1 MNSYILEIKDLS
13 HYYTDSS
20 NKTLDTINLKIKT
33 NEFITL
39 LGPSGCGKTTL
50 IKILGGFLNP
60 NEGETYFLSKE
71 ISKITPNKRE
81 INTVFQNYALFPH
94 MNVFDNISFGLRMKK
109 TNKNLI
115 KEKVKVAL
123 SLIGMQKYAYRNIN
137 ELSGGQKQ
145 RVAIARAIVMEP
157 KLLLLDEPL
166 SALDLKMRQEMQ
178 RELKK
183 FQRKLGITFIYV
195 THDQEEALTMSDRI
209 VVMNEG
215 VILQIGTPE
224 EIYNEPKTK
233 FVADFIGESNIFDG
247 TYEKEFVVNMFGKDF
262 KCLDKGFKN
271 KESVDLVIRPEDVK
285 ILPKGKGHLSGV
297 ITSAIFQGVHYEMT
311 LAINKSNWLVQ
322 STKLTKVGE
331 EVDIFLEPDDIHVM
345 RKEQ

>member
-1 MNSYILEIKDLS
+1 MDNCILEIRNLS
-13 HYYTDSS
+13 HYYDNNG
-20 NKTLDTINLKIKT
+20 NKTLDNINLKIKK

-50 IKILGGFLNP
+50 IKILGGFLSQKN
-60 NEGETYFLSKE
+60 GEIYFFSKE
-71 ISKITPNKRE
+71 ISKTSPNKRE

-109 TNKNLI
+109 TPKDII
-115 KEKVKVAL
+115 KKKVKTSL
-123 SLIGMQKYAYRNIN
+123 SLIGMPKYAYRNIN

-145 RVAIARAIVMEP
+145 RVAIARAMVMEP

-178 RELKK
+178 KELKK
-183 FQRKLGITFIYV
+183 IQRQLGITFIYV

-215 VILQIGTPE
+215 IILQVGTPE

-247 TYEKEFVVNMFGKDF
+247 TYKKELVVSLLGYEFE
-262 KCLDKGFKN
+262 CLDKGF
-271 KESVDLVIRPEDVK
+271 EAEEAVDLVIRPEDIK
-285 ILPKGKGHLSGV
+285 LLPKGKGHLSGI

-311 LAINKSNWLVQ
+311 LEIQKTNWIVQ
-322 STKLTKVGE
+322 STRLTKVGE

-345 RKEQ
+345 HKE

>member
-1 MNSYILEIKDLS
+1 MDNYILEIKNLK
-13 HYYTDSS
+13 HYYTDSN
-20 NKTLDTINLKIKT
+20 NKTLDSINLKIKK

-50 IKILGGFLNP
+50 IKIIGGFLNQK
-60 NEGETYFLSKE
+60 EGEIYFLSKE

-94 MNVFDNISFGLRMKK
+94 MNVFDNISFGLRIKK
-109 TNKNLI
+109 LNKNLI
-115 KEKVKVAL
+115 KEKVKTVL

-137 ELSGGQKQ
+137 KLSGGQKQ
-145 RVAIARAIVMEP
+145 RVAIARAIIMEP

-183 FQRKLGITFIYV
+183 IQRKLGITFIYV

-215 VILQIGTPE
+215 IILQIGTPE

-233 FVADFIGESNIFDG
+233 FVASFIGESNIFEG
-247 TYEKEFVVNMFGKDF
+247 TYEKEFVVKMFGKTF
-262 KCLDKGFKN
+262 QCLDKGFKN
-271 KESVDLVIRPEDVK
+271 NESVDLVIRPEDVK
-285 ILPKGKGHLSGV
+285 ILPKGQGHLSGV

-311 LAINKSNWLVQ
+311 LEIQKSNWLVQ

-331 EVDIFLEPDDIHVM
+331 EVDISLGPDDIHVM
-345 RKEQ
+345 CKE

>member
-1 MNSYILEIKDLS
+1 MDNCILEIRNLS
-13 HYYTDSS
+13 HYYDNNG
-20 NKTLDTINLKIKT
+20 NKTLDNINLKIKK

-50 IKILGGFLNP
+50 IKILGGFLSQKN
-60 NEGETYFLSKE
+60 GEIYFFSKE
-71 ISKITPNKRE
+71 ISKTSPNKRE

-109 TNKNLI
+109 TPKDTI
-115 KEKVKVAL
+115 KEKVKTSL
-123 SLIGMQKYAYRNIN
+123 SLIGMPKYAYRNIN

-145 RVAIARAIVMEP
+145 RVAIARAMVMEP

-178 RELKK
+178 KELKK
-183 FQRKLGITFIYV
+183 IQRQLGITFIYV

-215 VILQIGTPE
+215 IILQVGTPE

-247 TYEKEFVVNMFGKDF
+247 TYKKELVVSLLGYEFE
-262 KCLDKGFKN
+262 CLDKGF
-271 KESVDLVIRPEDVK
+271 EAEEAVDLVIRPEDIK
-285 ILPKGKGHLSGV
+285 LLPKGKGHLSGI

-311 LAINKSNWLVQ
+311 LEIQKTNWIVQ
-322 STKLTKVGE
+322 STRLTKVGE

-345 RKEQ
+345 HKE

>member
-1 MNSYILEIKDLS
+1 MDNCILEIKNLS
-13 HYYTDSS
+13 HYYDNNE
-20 NKTLDTINLKIKT
+20 NKTLDNINLKIKK

-50 IKILGGFLNP
+50 IKILGGFLNQK
-60 NEGETYFLSKE
+60 NGEIYFFSKE
-71 ISKITPNKRE
+71 ISKTIPNKRE

-109 TNKNLI
+109 TPKDII
-115 KEKVKVAL
+115 KEKVKTSL
-123 SLIGMQKYAYRNIN
+123 SLIGMPKYAYRNIN

-145 RVAIARAIVMEP
+145 RVAIARAIVMKP

-178 RELKK
+178 KELKK
-183 FQRKLGITFIYV
+183 IQRQLGITFIYV

-215 VILQIGTPE
+215 IILQVGTPE

-247 TYEKEFVVNMFGKDF
+247 TYKKELVVSLLGHEFE
-262 KCLDKGFKN
+262 CLDKGF
-271 KESVDLVIRPEDVK
+271 EAEEAVDLVIRPEDIK
-285 ILPKGKGHLSGV
+285 ILPKGKGHLSGT

-311 LAINKSNWLVQ
+311 IEIQKTNWIVQ
-322 STKLTKVGE
+322 STRLTKVGE
-331 EVDIFLEPDDIHVM
+331 EVDILLEPNDIHVM
-345 RKEQ
+345 RKE

>member
-1 MNSYILEIKDLS
+1 MDNCILEIRNLS
-13 HYYTDSS
+13 HYYDNNG
-20 NKTLDTINLKIKT
+20 NKTLDNINLKIKK

-50 IKILGGFLNP
+50 IKILGGFLSQKN
-60 NEGETYFLSKE
+60 GEIYFFSKE
-71 ISKITPNKRE
+71 ISKTSPNKRE

-109 TNKNLI
+109 TPKDII
-115 KEKVKVAL
+115 KEKVKTSL
-123 SLIGMQKYAYRNIN
+123 SLIGMPKYAYRNIN

-145 RVAIARAIVMEP
+145 RIAIARAMVMEP

-178 RELKK
+178 KELKK
-183 FQRKLGITFIYV
+183 IQRQLGITFIYV

-215 VILQIGTPE
+215 IILQVGTPE

-247 TYEKEFVVNMFGKDF
+247 TYKKELVVSLLGYEFE
-262 KCLDKGFKN
+262 CLDKGF
-271 KESVDLVIRPEDVK
+271 EAEEAVDLVIRPEDIK
-285 ILPKGKGHLSGV
+285 LLPKGKGHLSGI

-311 LAINKSNWLVQ
+311 LEIQKTNWIVQ
-322 STKLTKVGE
+322 STRLTKVGE

-345 RKEQ
+345 HKE

>member
-1 MNSYILEIKDLS
+1 MDNCILEIKNLS
-13 HYYTDSS
+13 HYYDNNE
-20 NKTLDTINLKIKT
+20 NKTLDNINLKIKK

-50 IKILGGFLNP
+50 IKILGGFLSQKN
-60 NEGETYFLSKE
+60 GEIYFFSEE
-71 ISKITPNKRE
+71 ISKTSPNKRE

-109 TNKNLI
+109 TPKDTI
-115 KEKVKVAL
+115 KEKVKTSL
-123 SLIGMQKYAYRNIN
+123 SLIGMPKYAYRNIN
-137 ELSGGQKQ
+137 ELSGGQRQ

-183 FQRKLGITFIYV
+183 IQRQLGITFIYV

-215 VILQIGTPE
+215 IILQVGTPE

-247 TYEKEFVVNMFGKDF
+247 TYKKELVVSLLGHEFE
-262 KCLDKGFKN
+262 CLDKGF
-271 KESVDLVIRPEDVK
+271 EAEEAVDLVIRPEDIK
-285 ILPKGKGHLSGV
+285 LLPKGKGHLSGT
-297 ITSAIFQGVHYEMT
+297 IISAIFQGVHYEMT
-311 LAINKSNWLVQ
+311 LEIQKTNWIVQ
-322 STKLTKVGE
+322 STRLTKVGE

-345 RKEQ
+345 HKE

>member
-1 MNSYILEIKDLS
+1 MDNCILEIRNLS
-13 HYYTDSS
+13 HYYDNNG
-20 NKTLDTINLKIKT
+20 NKTLDNINLKIKK

-50 IKILGGFLNP
+50 IKILGGFLSQKN
-60 NEGETYFLSKE
+60 GEIYFFSKE
-71 ISKITPNKRE
+71 ISKTSPNKRE

-109 TNKNLI
+109 TPKDII
-115 KEKVKVAL
+115 KEKVKTSL
-123 SLIGMQKYAYRNIN
+123 SLIGMPKYAYRNIN

-145 RVAIARAIVMEP
+145 RVAIARAMVMEP

-178 RELKK
+178 KELKK
-183 FQRKLGITFIYV
+183 IQRQLGITFIYV

-215 VILQIGTPE
+215 IILQVGTPE

-247 TYEKEFVVNMFGKDF
+247 TYKKELVVSLLGYEFE
-262 KCLDKGFKN
+262 CLDKGF
-271 KESVDLVIRPEDVK
+271 EAEEAVDLVIRPEDIK
-285 ILPKGKGHLSGV
+285 LLPKGKGHLSGI

-311 LAINKSNWLVQ
+311 LEIQKTNWIVQ
-322 STKLTKVGE
+322 STRLTKVGE

-345 RKEQ
+345 HKE

>member
-1 MNSYILEIKDLS
+1 MDNCILEIKNLS
-13 HYYTDSS
+13 HYYENNG
-20 NKTLDTINLKIKT
+20 NKTLDSINLKIKK

-50 IKILGGFLNP
+50 IKILGGFLNQK
-60 NEGETYFLSKE
+60 NGEIYFFSKE
-71 ISKITPNKRE
+71 ISKTSPNKRE

-109 TNKNLI
+109 TPKDII
-115 KEKVKVAL
+115 KEKVKTSL
-123 SLIGMQKYAYRNIN
+123 SLIGMPKYAYRNIN

-178 RELKK
+178 KELKK
-183 FQRKLGITFIYV
+183 IQRQLGITFIYV

-215 VILQIGTPE
+215 IILQVGTPE

-247 TYEKEFVVNMFGKDF
+247 TYKKELVVSLLGHEFE
-262 KCLDKGFKN
+262 CLDKGF
-271 KESVDLVIRPEDVK
+271 EAEEAVDLVIRPEDVK
-285 ILPKGKGHLSGV
+285 LLPKGKGHLSGT

-311 LAINKSNWLVQ
+311 LEIQKTNWIVQ
-322 STKLTKVGE
+322 STRLTKVGE

-345 RKEQ
+345 HKE

>member
-1 MNSYILEIKDLS
+1 MDNCILEIRNLS
-13 HYYTDSS
+13 HYYDNNG
-20 NKTLDTINLKIKT
+20 NKTLDNINLKIKK

-50 IKILGGFLNP
+50 IKILGGFLSQKN
-60 NEGETYFLSKE
+60 GEIYFFSKE
-71 ISKITPNKRE
+71 ISKTSPNKRE

-109 TNKNLI
+109 TPKDII
-115 KEKVKVAL
+115 KEKVKTSL
-123 SLIGMQKYAYRNIN
+123 SLIGMPKYAYRNIN

-145 RVAIARAIVMEP
+145 RVAIARAMVMEP

-178 RELKK
+178 KELKK
-183 FQRKLGITFIYV
+183 IQRQLGITFIYV

-215 VILQIGTPE
+215 IILQVGTPE

-247 TYEKEFVVNMFGKDF
+247 TYKKELVVSLLGYEFE
-262 KCLDKGFKN
+262 CLDKGFKA
-271 KESVDLVIRPEDVK
+271 EEAVDLVIRPEDIK
-285 ILPKGKGHLSGV
+285 LLPKGKGHLSGI

-311 LAINKSNWLVQ
+311 LEIQKTNWIVQ
-322 STKLTKVGE
+322 STRLTKVGE

-345 RKEQ
+345 HKE

>member
-1 MNSYILEIKDLS
+1 MDNYILEIKNLK
-13 HYYTDSS
+13 HYYTDSN
-20 NKTLDTINLKIKT
+20 NKTLDSINLKIKK

-50 IKILGGFLNP
+50 IKIIGGFLNQK
-60 NEGETYFLSKE
+60 EGEIYFLSKE

-94 MNVFDNISFGLRMKK
+94 MNVFDNISFGLRIKK
-109 TNKNLI
+109 LNKNLI
-115 KEKVKVAL
+115 KEKVKTVL

-137 ELSGGQKQ
+137 KLSGGQKQ
-145 RVAIARAIVMEP
+145 RVAIARAIIMEP

-183 FQRKLGITFIYV
+183 IQRKLGITFIYV

-215 VILQIGTPE
+215 IILQIGTPE

-233 FVADFIGESNIFDG
+233 FVASFIGESNIFEG
-247 TYEKEFVVNMFGKDF
+247 TYEKEFVVKMFGKTF
-262 KCLDKGFKN
+262 QCLDKGFKN
-271 KESVDLVIRPEDVK
+271 NESVDLVIRPEDVK
-285 ILPKGKGHLSGV
+285 ILPKGQGHLSGV

-311 LAINKSNWLVQ
+311 LEIQKSNWLVQ

-331 EVDIFLEPDDIHVM
+331 EVDISLGPDDIHVM
-345 RKEQ
+345 YKE

>member
-1 MNSYILEIKDLS
+1 MDNCILEIRNLS
-13 HYYTDSS
+13 HYYDNNG
-20 NKTLDTINLKIKT
+20 NKTLDNINLKIKK

-50 IKILGGFLNP
+50 IKILGGFLSQKN
-60 NEGETYFLSKE
+60 GEIYFFSKE
-71 ISKITPNKRE
+71 ISKTSPNKRE

-109 TNKNLI
+109 TPKDII
-115 KEKVKVAL
+115 KEKVKTSL
-123 SLIGMQKYAYRNIN
+123 SLIGMPKYAYRNIN

-145 RVAIARAIVMEP
+145 RVAIARAMVMEP

-178 RELKK
+178 KELKK
-183 FQRKLGITFIYV
+183 IQRQLGITFIYV

-215 VILQIGTPE
+215 IILQVGTPE

-247 TYEKEFVVNMFGKDF
+247 TYKRELVVSLLGYEFE
-262 KCLDKGFKN
+262 CLDKGF
-271 KESVDLVIRPEDVK
+271 EAEEAVDLVIRPEDIK
-285 ILPKGKGHLSGV
+285 LLPKGKGHLSGI

-311 LAINKSNWLVQ
+311 LEIQKTNWIVQ
-322 STKLTKVGE
+322 STRLTKVGE

-345 RKEQ
+345 HKE

>member
-1 MNSYILEIKDLS
+1 M
-13 HYYTDSS
+13 
-20 NKTLDTINLKIKT
+20 
-33 NEFITL
+33 
-39 LGPSGCGKTTL
+39 
-50 IKILGGFLNP
+50 GGFLSQKN
-60 NEGETYFLSKE
+60 GEIYFFSKE
-71 ISKITPNKRE
+71 ISKTSPNKRE

-109 TNKNLI
+109 TPKDII
-115 KEKVKVAL
+115 KEKVKTSL
-123 SLIGMQKYAYRNIN
+123 SLIGMPKYAYRNIN

-145 RVAIARAIVMEP
+145 RVAIARAMVMEP

-178 RELKK
+178 KELKK
-183 FQRKLGITFIYV
+183 IQRQLGITFIYV

-215 VILQIGTPE
+215 IILQVGTPE

-247 TYEKEFVVNMFGKDF
+247 TYKKELVVSLLGYEFE
-262 KCLDKGFKN
+262 CLDKGF
-271 KESVDLVIRPEDVK
+271 EAEEAVDLVIRPEDIK
-285 ILPKGKGHLSGV
+285 LLPKGKGHLSGI

-311 LAINKSNWLVQ
+311 LEIQKTNWIVQ
-322 STKLTKVGE
+322 STRLTKVGE

-345 RKEQ
+345 HKE

>member
-1 MNSYILEIKDLS
+1 MDNYILEIKNLS
-13 HYYTDSS
+13 HYYDNNG
-20 NKTLDTINLKIKT
+20 NKTLDSINLKIKK

-50 IKILGGFLNP
+50 IKILGGFLNQK
-60 NEGETYFLSKE
+60 NGEIYFLSKE
-71 ISKITPNKRE
+71 ISKTIPNKRE

-109 TNKNLI
+109 TPKDII
-115 KEKVKVAL
+115 KEKVKTSL
-123 SLIGMQKYAYRNIN
+123 SLIGMTKYAYRNIN

-178 RELKK
+178 KELKK
-183 FQRKLGITFIYV
+183 IQRQLGITFIYV

-215 VILQIGTPE
+215 VILQVGTPE

-247 TYEKEFVVNMFGKDF
+247 TYKKELVVSLLGHEFE
-262 KCLDKGFKN
+262 CLDKGF
-271 KESVDLVIRPEDVK
+271 EAEEAVDLVIRPEDVK
-285 ILPKGKGHLSGV
+285 LLPKGKGHLSGT

-311 LAINKSNWLVQ
+311 LEIQKTNWIVQ
-322 STKLTKVGE
+322 STRLTKVGE

-345 RKEQ
+345 HKE

>member
-1 MNSYILEIKDLS
+1 MDNCILEIRNLS
-13 HYYTDSS
+13 HYYDNNG
-20 NKTLDTINLKIKT
+20 NKTLDNINLKIKK

-50 IKILGGFLNP
+50 IKILGGFLSQKN
-60 NEGETYFLSKE
+60 GEIYFFSKE
-71 ISKITPNKRE
+71 ISKTSPNKRE

-109 TNKNLI
+109 TPKDII
-115 KEKVKVAL
+115 KEKVKTSL
-123 SLIGMQKYAYRNIN
+123 SLIGMPKYAYRNIN

-145 RVAIARAIVMEP
+145 RVAIARAMVMEP

-178 RELKK
+178 KELKK
-183 FQRKLGITFIYV
+183 IQRQLGITFIYV

-215 VILQIGTPE
+215 IILQVGTPE

-247 TYEKEFVVNMFGKDF
+247 TYKKELVVSLLGYEFE
-262 KCLDKGFKN
+262 CLDKGFQA
-271 KESVDLVIRPEDVK
+271 EEAVDLVIRPEDIK
-285 ILPKGKGHLSGV
+285 LLPKGKGHLSGI

-311 LAINKSNWLVQ
+311 LEIQKTNWIVQ
-322 STKLTKVGE
+322 STRLTKVGE

-345 RKEQ
+345 HKE

>member
-1 MNSYILEIKDLS
+1 MDNYILEIKNLK
-13 HYYTDSS
+13 HYYTDSN
-20 NKTLDTINLKIKT
+20 NKTLDSINLKIKK

-50 IKILGGFLNP
+50 IKIIGGFLNQK
-60 NEGETYFLSKE
+60 EGEIYFLSKE

-94 MNVFDNISFGLRMKK
+94 MNVFDNISFGLRIKK
-109 TNKNLI
+109 LNKNLI
-115 KEKVKVAL
+115 KEKVKTVL

-137 ELSGGQKQ
+137 KLSGGQKQ
-145 RVAIARAIVMEP
+145 RVAIARAIIMEP

-183 FQRKLGITFIYV
+183 IQRKLGITFIYV

-215 VILQIGTPE
+215 IILQIGTPE

-233 FVADFIGESNIFDG
+233 FVASFIGESNIFEG
-247 TYEKEFVVNMFGKDF
+247 TYEKEFVVKMFGKNF
-262 KCLDKGFKN
+262 QCLDKGFKN
-271 KESVDLVIRPEDVK
+271 NESVDLVIRPEDVK
-285 ILPKGKGHLSGV
+285 ILPKGQGHLSGV

-311 LAINKSNWLVQ
+311 LEIQKSNWLVQ

-331 EVDIFLEPDDIHVM
+331 EVDISLGPDDIHVM
-345 RKEQ
+345 YKE

>member
-1 MNSYILEIKDLS
+1 MDNCILEIKNLS
-13 HYYTDSS
+13 HYYDNNG
-20 NKTLDTINLKIKT
+20 NKTLDNINLKIKK

-50 IKILGGFLNP
+50 IKILGGFFKPKKWRNL
-60 NEGETYFLSKE
+60 FFSKE
-71 ISKITPNKRE
+71 ISKTSPNKRE

-109 TNKNLI
+109 TPKDII
-115 KEKVKVAL
+115 KEKVKTSL
-123 SLIGMQKYAYRNIN
+123 SLIGMPKYAYRNIN

-145 RVAIARAIVMEP
+145 RVAIARAMVMEP

-178 RELKK
+178 KELKK
-183 FQRKLGITFIYV
+183 IQRQLGITFIYV

-215 VILQIGTPE
+215 IILQIGTPE

-247 TYEKEFVVNMFGKDF
+247 TYKKELVVSLLGYEFE
-262 KCLDKGFKN
+262 CLDKGF
-271 KESVDLVIRPEDVK
+271 EAEEAVDLVIRPEDVK
-285 ILPKGKGHLSGV
+285 LLPKGKGHLSGT

-311 LAINKSNWLVQ
+311 LEIQKTNWIVQ
-322 STKLTKVGE
+322 STRLTKVGE

-345 RKEQ
+345 HKE

>member
-1 MNSYILEIKDLS
+1 MENYILEIQDLS
-13 HYYTDSS
+13 HYYTDSD
-20 NKTLDTINLKIKT
+20 NKTLDKINLKIKK

-50 IKILGGFLNP
+50 IKIIGGFLNQ
-60 NEGETYFLSKE
+60 NEGKIYFLSKE

-109 TNKNLI
+109 LNKNLI
-115 KEKVKVAL
+115 KEKVKTVL
-123 SLIGMQKYAYRNIN
+123 SLIGMQKYAYRNID

-145 RVAIARAIVMEP
+145 RVAIARAIIMEP

-178 RELKK
+178 KELKK
-183 FQRKLGITFIYV
+183 IQRKLGITFIYV

-233 FVADFIGESNIFDG
+233 FVASFIGESNIFEG
-247 TYEKEFVVNMFGKDF
+247 TYEEEFVVKMFDKNF
-262 KCLDKGFKN
+262 KCLDTGFKN
-271 KESVDLVIRPEDVK
+271 KESVDLVIRPEDIK
-285 ILPKGKGHLSGV
+285 ILPKGQGDLSGV
-297 ITSAIFQGVHYEMT
+297 ITSAVFQGVHYEMT
-311 LAINKSNWLVQ
+311 LEIQKANWLIQ

-331 EVDIFLEPDDIHVM
+331 EVDIALGPDDIHVM
-345 RKEQ
+345 CKE

>member
-1 MNSYILEIKDLS
+1 MDSYILEIKDLS

-20 NKTLDTINLKIKT
+20 NKTLDKINLKIKK

-50 IKILGGFLNP
+50 MKILGGFLNQ
-60 NEGETYFLSKE
+60 NEGKIYFLSKE

-109 TNKNLI
+109 INKNLI
-115 KEKVKVAL
+115 KEKVKSVL
-123 SLIGMQKYAYRNIN
+123 SLIDMQKYAYRNIN

-145 RVAIARAIVMEP
+145 RVAIARAIIMEP

-166 SALDLKMRQEMQ
+166 SALDLKMRKEMQ
-178 RELKK
+178 KELKK
-183 FQRKLGITFIYV
+183 IQRKLGITFIYV

-215 VILQIGTPE
+215 IILQIGTPE

-233 FVADFIGESNIFDG
+233 FVASFIGESNIFEG
-247 TYEKEFVVNMFGKDF
+247 TYEKEFVVSMFDKNF
-262 KCLDKGFKN
+262 ECLDKGFKN
-271 KESVDLVIRPEDVK
+271 KEPVDLVIRPEDVK
-285 ILPKGKGHLSGV
+285 ILPKGQGHLSGI
-297 ITSAIFQGVHYEMT
+297 ITSAVFQGVHYEM
-311 LAINKSNWLVQ
+311 AIKIQQSNWLVQ
-322 STKLTKVGE
+322 STQLTKVGK
-331 EVDIFLEPDDIHVM
+331 EVDILLGPDDIHVM
-345 RKEQ
+345 CKE

>member
-1 MNSYILEIKDLS
+1 MWKNNI
-13 HYYTDSS
+13 
-20 NKTLDTINLKIKT
+20 NKNIGWFFKSKKMEKFISFLRKYLKT
-33 NEFITL
+33 
-39 LGPSGCGKTTL
+39 S
-50 IKILGGFLNP
+50 
-60 NEGETYFLSKE
+60 
-71 ISKITPNKRE
+71 PNKRE

-109 TNKNLI
+109 TPKDII
-115 KEKVKVAL
+115 KEKVKTSL
-123 SLIGMQKYAYRNIN
+123 SLIGMPKYAYRNIN

-145 RVAIARAIVMEP
+145 RVAIARAMVMEP

-178 RELKK
+178 KELKK
-183 FQRKLGITFIYV
+183 IQRQLGITFIYV

-215 VILQIGTPE
+215 IILQVGTPE

-247 TYEKEFVVNMFGKDF
+247 TYKKELVVSLLGYEFE
-262 KCLDKGFKN
+262 CLDKGF
-271 KESVDLVIRPEDVK
+271 EAEEAVDLVIRPEDIK
-285 ILPKGKGHLSGV
+285 LLPKGKGHLSGI

-311 LAINKSNWLVQ
+311 LEIQKTNWIVQ
-322 STKLTKVGE
+322 STRLTKVGE

-345 RKEQ
+345 HKE

>member
-1 MNSYILEIKDLS
+1 MDNCILEIRNLS
-13 HYYTDSS
+13 HYYDNNG
-20 NKTLDTINLKIKT
+20 NKTLDNINLKIKK

-50 IKILGGFLNP
+50 IKILGGFLSQKN
-60 NEGETYFLSKE
+60 GEIYFFSKE
-71 ISKITPNKRE
+71 ISKTSPNKRE

-109 TNKNLI
+109 TPKDII
-115 KEKVKVAL
+115 KEKVKTSLA
-123 SLIGMQKYAYRNIN
+123 LIGMPKYAYRNIN

-145 RVAIARAIVMEP
+145 RVAIARAMVMEP

-178 RELKK
+178 KELKK
-183 FQRKLGITFIYV
+183 IQRQLGITFIYV

-215 VILQIGTPE
+215 IILQVGTPE

-247 TYEKEFVVNMFGKDF
+247 TYKKELVVSLLGYEFE
-262 KCLDKGFKN
+262 CLDKGF
-271 KESVDLVIRPEDVK
+271 EAEEAVDLVIRPEDIK
-285 ILPKGKGHLSGV
+285 LLPKGKGHLSGI

-311 LAINKSNWLVQ
+311 LEIQKTNWIVQ
-322 STKLTKVGE
+322 STRLTKVGE

-345 RKEQ
+345 HKE

>member
-1 MNSYILEIKDLS
+1 MDNYILEIENLS
-13 HYYTDSS
+13 HYYDNNG
-20 NKTLDTINLKIKT
+20 NKTLDNINLKIKK

-50 IKILGGFLNP
+50 IKILGGFLSQKN
-60 NEGETYFLSKE
+60 GEIYFFSKE
-71 ISKITPNKRE
+71 ISKTSPNKRE

-109 TNKNLI
+109 TPKDII
-115 KEKVKVAL
+115 KEKVKTAL
-123 SLIGMQKYAYRNIN
+123 SLIGMPKYAYRNIN

-178 RELKK
+178 KELKK
-183 FQRKLGITFIYV
+183 IQRQLGITFIYV

-215 VILQIGTPE
+215 IILQVGTPE

-247 TYEKEFVVNMFGKDF
+247 TYKKELVVSLLGHEFE
-262 KCLDKGFKN
+262 CLDKGF
-271 KESVDLVIRPEDVK
+271 EAEEAVDLVIRPEDIK
-285 ILPKGKGHLSGV
+285 LLPKGTGHLSGT

-311 LAINKSNWLVQ
+311 LEIQKTNWIVQ
-322 STKLTKVGE
+322 STRLTKVGE

-345 RKEQ
+345 HKE

>member
-1 MNSYILEIKDLS
+1 MDNCILEIRNLS
-13 HYYTDSS
+13 HYYDNNG
-20 NKTLDTINLKIKT
+20 NKTLDNINLKIKK

-50 IKILGGFLNP
+50 IKILGGFLSQKN
-60 NEGETYFLSKE
+60 GEIYFFSKE
-71 ISKITPNKRE
+71 ISKTSPNKRE

-109 TNKNLI
+109 TPKDII
-115 KEKVKVAL
+115 KEKVKTSL
-123 SLIGMQKYAYRNIN
+123 SLIGMPKYAYRNIN

-145 RVAIARAIVMEP
+145 RVAIARAMVMEP
-157 KLLLLDEPL
+157 KILLLDEPL

-178 RELKK
+178 KELKK
-183 FQRKLGITFIYV
+183 IQRQLGITFIYV

-215 VILQIGTPE
+215 IILQVGTPE

-247 TYEKEFVVNMFGKDF
+247 TYKKELVVSLLGYEFE
-262 KCLDKGFKN
+262 CLDKGF
-271 KESVDLVIRPEDVK
+271 EAEEAVDLVIRPEDIK
-285 ILPKGKGHLSGV
+285 LLPKGKGHLSGI

-311 LAINKSNWLVQ
+311 LEIQKTNWIVQ
-322 STKLTKVGE
+322 STRLTKVGE

-345 RKEQ
+345 HKE

>member
-1 MNSYILEIKDLS
+1 MDNCILEIKNLS
-13 HYYTDSS
+13 HYYDNNE
-20 NKTLDTINLKIKT
+20 NKTLDNINLKIKK

-50 IKILGGFLNP
+50 IKILGGFLSQKN
-60 NEGETYFLSKE
+60 GGIYFFSKE
-71 ISKITPNKRE
+71 ISKTSPNKRE

-109 TNKNLI
+109 TPKDII
-115 KEKVKVAL
+115 KEKVKRSL
-123 SLIGMQKYAYRNIN
+123 SLIGMPKYAYRNIN

-145 RVAIARAIVMEP
+145 RVAIARAIVMKP

-178 RELKK
+178 KELKK
-183 FQRKLGITFIYV
+183 IQRQLGITFIYV

-215 VILQIGTPE
+215 IILQIGTPE

-247 TYEKEFVVNMFGKDF
+247 TYKKELIVSLLGHEFE
-262 KCLDKGFKN
+262 CLDKGFKA
-271 KESVDLVIRPEDVK
+271 EEAVDLVIRPEDIK
-285 ILPKGKGHLSGV
+285 ILPKGKGHLSGT

-311 LAINKSNWLVQ
+311 IEIQKTNWIVQ
-322 STKLTKVGE
+322 STRLTKVGE

-345 RKEQ
+345 RKE

>member
-1 MNSYILEIKDLS
+1 MNNYILEIKDLS
-13 HYYTDSS
+13 HYYTDNN
-20 NKTLDTINLKIKT
+20 NKTLDTINLKIKK

-50 IKILGGFLNP
+50 IKIIGGFLNQ
-60 NEGETYFLSKE
+60 NKGEIHFLSKE

-109 TNKNLI
+109 INKNLI
-115 KEKVKVAL
+115 QEKVKAAL

-145 RVAIARAIVMEP
+145 RVAIARAIIMEP

-178 RELKK
+178 KELKK
-183 FQRKLGITFIYV
+183 IQRKLGITFIYV

-215 VILQIGTPE
+215 IILQIGTPE
-224 EIYNEPKTK
+224 EIYNEPKTR
-233 FVADFIGESNIFDG
+233 FVASFIGESNIFEG
-247 TYEKEFVVNMFGKDF
+247 TYEKEFVVKMFGKDF

-271 KESVDLVIRPEDVK
+271 KEPVDLVIRPEDVK
-285 ILPKGKGHLSGV
+285 ILPKGQGNLSGI
-297 ITSAIFQGVHYEMT
+297 ITSAVFQGVHYEMT
-311 LAINKSNWLVQ
+311 LEIQKSHWLVQ

-331 EVDIFLEPDDIHVM
+331 EVDISLGPDDIHVM
-345 RKEQ
+345 CKE

>member
-1 MNSYILEIKDLS
+1 MDNYILEIKNLK
-13 HYYTDSS
+13 HYYTDSN
-20 NKTLDTINLKIKT
+20 NKTLDSINLKIKK

-50 IKILGGFLNP
+50 IKIIGGFLNQK
-60 NEGETYFLSKE
+60 EGEIYFLSKE

-94 MNVFDNISFGLRMKK
+94 MNVFDNISFGLRIKK
-109 TNKNLI
+109 LNKNLI
-115 KEKVKVAL
+115 KEKVKTVL

-145 RVAIARAIVMEP
+145 RVAIARAIIMEP

-183 FQRKLGITFIYV
+183 IQRKLGITFIYV

-215 VILQIGTPE
+215 IILQIGTPE

-233 FVADFIGESNIFDG
+233 FVASFIGESNIFEG
-247 TYEKEFVVNMFGKDF
+247 IYEKEFVVKMFGKNF
-262 KCLDKGFKN
+262 QCLDKGFKN
-271 KESVDLVIRPEDVK
+271 NESVDLVIRPEDVK
-285 ILPKGKGHLSGV
+285 ILPKGQGHLSGV

-311 LAINKSNWLVQ
+311 LEIQKSNWLVQ
-322 STKLTKVGE
+322 STKLTKIGE
-331 EVDIFLEPDDIHVM
+331 EVDISLGPDDIHVM
-345 RKEQ
+345 CKE

>member
-1 MNSYILEIKDLS
+1 MDNCILEIKNLS
-13 HYYTDSS
+13 HYYDNNG
-20 NKTLDTINLKIKT
+20 NKTLDNINLKIKK

-50 IKILGGFLNP
+50 IKILGGFLSQKN
-60 NEGETYFLSKE
+60 GEIYFFSKE
-71 ISKITPNKRE
+71 ISKTSPNKRE

-109 TNKNLI
+109 TPKDII
-115 KEKVKVAL
+115 KEKVKTSL
-123 SLIGMQKYAYRNIN
+123 SLIGMPKYAYRNIN

-145 RVAIARAIVMEP
+145 RVAIARAMVMEP

-178 RELKK
+178 KELKK
-183 FQRKLGITFIYV
+183 IQRQLGITFIYV

-215 VILQIGTPE
+215 IILQIGTPE

-247 TYEKEFVVNMFGKDF
+247 TYKKELVVSLLGHEFE
-262 KCLDKGFKN
+262 CLDKGF
-271 KESVDLVIRPEDVK
+271 EAEETVDLVIRPEDVK
-285 ILPKGKGHLSGV
+285 LLPKGKGHLSGT

-311 LAINKSNWLVQ
+311 LEIQKTNWIVQ
-322 STKLTKVGE
+322 STRLTKVGE

-345 RKEQ
+345 HKE

>member
-1 MNSYILEIKDLS
+1 MDNCILEIRNLS
-13 HYYTDSS
+13 HYYNNNG
-20 NKTLDTINLKIKT
+20 NKTLDNINLKIKK

-50 IKILGGFLNP
+50 IKILGGFLSQKN
-60 NEGETYFLSKE
+60 GEIYFFSKE
-71 ISKITPNKRE
+71 ISKTSPNKRE

-109 TNKNLI
+109 TPKDII
-115 KEKVKVAL
+115 KEKVKTSL
-123 SLIGMQKYAYRNIN
+123 SLIGMPKYAYRNIN

-145 RVAIARAIVMEP
+145 RVAIARAMVMEP

-178 RELKK
+178 KELKK
-183 FQRKLGITFIYV
+183 IQRQLGITFIYV

-215 VILQIGTPE
+215 IILQVGTPE

-247 TYEKEFVVNMFGKDF
+247 TYKKELVVSLLGYEFE
-262 KCLDKGFKN
+262 CLDKGF
-271 KESVDLVIRPEDVK
+271 EAEEAVDLVIRPEDIK
-285 ILPKGKGHLSGV
+285 LLPKGKGHLSGI

-311 LAINKSNWLVQ
+311 LEIQKTNWIVQ
-322 STKLTKVGE
+322 STRLTKVGE

-345 RKEQ
+345 HKE

>member
-1 MNSYILEIKDLS
+1 MDNYILEIKNLS
-13 HYYTDSS
+13 HYYENNG
-20 NKTLDTINLKIKT
+20 NKTLDSINLKIKK

-50 IKILGGFLNP
+50 IKILGGFLNQK
-60 NEGETYFLSKE
+60 NGEIYFFSKE
-71 ISKITPNKRE
+71 ISKTSPNKRE

-109 TNKNLI
+109 TPKDII
-115 KEKVKVAL
+115 KEKVKTSL
-123 SLIGMQKYAYRNIN
+123 SLIGMPKYAYRNIN

-178 RELKK
+178 KELKK
-183 FQRKLGITFIYV
+183 IQRQLGITFIYV

-215 VILQIGTPE
+215 IILQVGTPE

-233 FVADFIGESNIFDG
+233 FVADFIGESNIFEG
-247 TYEKEFVVNMFGKDF
+247 TYKKELVVSLLGHEFE
-262 KCLDKGFKN
+262 CLDKGF
-271 KESVDLVIRPEDVK
+271 EAEEAVDLVIRPEDVK
-285 ILPKGKGHLSGV
+285 LLPKGKGHLSGT

-311 LAINKSNWLVQ
+311 LEIQKTNWIVQ
-322 STKLTKVGE
+322 STRLTKVGE

-345 RKEQ
+345 HKE

>member
-1 MNSYILEIKDLS
+1 MDNCILEIRNLS
-13 HYYTDSS
+13 HYYDNNG
-20 NKTLDTINLKIKT
+20 NKTLDNINLKIKK

-50 IKILGGFLNP
+50 IKILGGFLSQKN
-60 NEGETYFLSKE
+60 GEIYFFSRE
-71 ISKITPNKRE
+71 ISKTSPNKRE

-109 TNKNLI
+109 TPKDII
-115 KEKVKVAL
+115 KEKVKTSL
-123 SLIGMQKYAYRNIN
+123 SLIGMPKYAYRNIN

-145 RVAIARAIVMEP
+145 RVAIARAMVMEP

-178 RELKK
+178 KELKK
-183 FQRKLGITFIYV
+183 IQRQLGITFIYV

-215 VILQIGTPE
+215 IILQVGTPE

-247 TYEKEFVVNMFGKDF
+247 TYKKELVVSLLGYEFE
-262 KCLDKGFKN
+262 CLDKGFKA
-271 KESVDLVIRPEDVK
+271 EEAVDLVIRPEDIK
-285 ILPKGKGHLSGV
+285 LLPKGKGHLSGI

-311 LAINKSNWLVQ
+311 LEIQKTNWIVQ
-322 STKLTKVGE
+322 STRLTKVGE

-345 RKEQ
+345 HKE

>member
-1 MNSYILEIKDLS
+1 MDNCILEVRNLS
-13 HYYTDSS
+13 HYYDNNG
-20 NKTLDTINLKIKT
+20 NKTLDNINLKIKK

-50 IKILGGFLNP
+50 IKILGGFLSQKN
-60 NEGETYFLSKE
+60 GEIYFFSKE
-71 ISKITPNKRE
+71 ISKTSPNKRE

-109 TNKNLI
+109 TPKDII
-115 KEKVKVAL
+115 KEKVKTSL
-123 SLIGMQKYAYRNIN
+123 SLIGMPKYAYRNIN

-145 RVAIARAIVMEP
+145 RVAIARAMVMEP

-178 RELKK
+178 KELKK
-183 FQRKLGITFIYV
+183 IQRQLGITFIYV

-215 VILQIGTPE
+215 IILQVGTPE

-247 TYEKEFVVNMFGKDF
+247 TYKKELVVSLLGYEFE
-262 KCLDKGFKN
+262 CLDKGF
-271 KESVDLVIRPEDVK
+271 EAEEAVDLVIRPEDIK
-285 ILPKGKGHLSGV
+285 LLPKGKGHLSGI

-311 LAINKSNWLVQ
+311 LEIQKTNWIVQ
-322 STKLTKVGE
+322 STRLTKVGE

-345 RKEQ
+345 HKE

>member
-1 MNSYILEIKDLS
+1 MYNHILEIKDLS
-13 HYYTDSS
+13 HYYTDNS
-20 NKTLDTINLKIKT
+20 NKVLDTINLKIKK

-50 IKILGGFLNP
+50 IKIIGGFLNQT
-60 NEGETYFLSKE
+60 EGEIHFLSKE

-109 TNKNLI
+109 INNNLI
-115 KEKVKVAL
+115 KEKVKAVL
-123 SLIGMQKYAYRNIN
+123 SLIDMQKYAYRNIN

-145 RVAIARAIVMEP
+145 RVAIARAIIMEP

-183 FQRKLGITFIYV
+183 IQRKLGITFIYV

-209 VVMNEG
+209 VIMNEG

-233 FVADFIGESNIFDG
+233 FVASFIGESNIFEG

-285 ILPKGKGHLSGV
+285 ILPKGQGHLSGI

-311 LAINKSNWLVQ
+311 LEIQKSNWLVQ
-322 STKLTKVGE
+322 STKLTNVGE
-331 EVDIFLEPDDIHVM
+331 EVDISLGPDDIHVM
-345 RKEQ
+345 CKEQ